1 MSPFNKL
8 PFLDKIAAVL
18 IFISLAFWSF
28 SKLPQ
33 IANSSFFTTIYEMSW
48 LYMIVITL
56 VTTFYFL
63 YKWININMR
72 FKGVYFYGFV
82 IGVLT
87 LVIMRFV

>member
-1 MSPFNKL
+1 MNKFSQL
-8 PFLDKIAAVL
+8 PIVDKIAAFLV
-18 IFISLAFWSF
+18 FISLAFWSL

-33 IANSSFFTTIYEMSW
+33 IANSAVFSVFYEMSW

-63 YKWININMR
+63 YKWINMNLT
-72 FKGVYFYGFV
+72 FKNIYFYGFV

-87 LVIMRFV
+87 LVIMRFK

>member
-1 MSPFNKL
+1 MNKFSQL
-8 PFLDKIAAVL
+8 PIVDKIAAFLV
-18 IFISLAFWSF
+18 FISLAFWSL

-33 IANSSFFTTIYEMSW
+33 IANSIVFSVFYEISW

-63 YKWININMR
+63 YKWINMNLT
-72 FKGVYFYGFV
+72 FKNIYFYGFV

-87 LVIMRFV
+87 LVIMRFI

>member
-1 MSPFNKL
+1 MDKFSQL
-8 PFLDKIAAVL
+8 PIVDKIAAFLV
-18 IFISLAFWSF
+18 FISLAFWSL

-33 IANSSFFTTIYEMSW
+33 IANSAVFSVFYEMSW

-63 YKWININMR
+63 YKWINMNLK
-72 FKGVYFYGFV
+72 FKNVYFYGFV

-87 LVIMRFV
+87 LVIMRFM